1 MNRIDRLT
9 GLLTVLQ
16 SGKVMSAG
24 KLAGKFDISLRTIYR
39 DVNTLQKVGIPINTA
54 NNQGYSMPAE
64 YALPPLSF
72 SSEEANALLLL
83 QTLASRI
90 TDRRAA
96 KSSTGALQKIK
107 TVLAT
112 YDHPATITA
121 PTIAAAAV
129 SREQS
134 EHAWLIAIQ
143 QGIARKC
150 CLKIGYTDTKG
161 NYTDREI
168 EPVGLIF
175 YTNQWH
181 LVAWCDL
188 RLGYRNFKVPMINSL
203 ANTSTPFTKQHQ
215 FKIEDYIKLF

>member
-1 MNRIDRLT
+1 MNRIDRLM

-16 SGKVMSAG
+16 SGKILSAG
-24 KLAGKFDISLRTIYR
+24 KLAEKFDISLRTIYR
-39 DVNTLQKVGIPINTA
+39 DINTLQEIGLPINTE
-54 NNQGYSMPAE
+54 NDQGYSMPAE
-64 YALPPLSF
+64 YTLPPLSF

-83 QTLASRI
+83 QALASRI
-90 TDRRAA
+90 TDRRAG
-96 KSSTGALQKIK
+96 KSSTAALHKIK
-107 TVLAT
+107 TVIAT
-112 YDHPATITA
+112 YDHPRVEAWPIATTA
-121 PTIAAAAV
+121 T
-129 SREQS
+129 SHEQS
-134 EHAWLIAIQ
+134 EHTWLIAIQ

-188 RLGYRNFKVPMINSL
+188 RLGYRNFKVPMINTL
-203 ANTSTPFTKQHQ
+203 ANTSTPFTKQHN
-215 FKIEDYIKLF
+215 FKLEDYIKLI